1 MLKRIASGLVAIV
14 LAMPAVAAAPAD
26 RSRHFD
32 GRRGRPHLN
41 SSSVLVL
48 NGLTGEPVYQKN
60 PTKRV
65 PIASITKLMTAM
77 VILDSGVS
85 LEEPVTI
92 TDAEI
97 DRLKNTS
104 SRLAIGTTLSR
115 RELLLLA
122 LMSSENRAAAAL
134 ARSYPGGTQA
144 FVARMNRK
152 ARSLGMSDTIY
163 YDPTGLDV
171 RNTSTANDLARMVRA
186 AYGYPLIRAFS
197 TTHEHSITAANN
209 RVLQYKN
216 SNALVRSGEWEINL
230 QKTGYIQE
238 AGRCLVMHATVGTQA
253 FDHRTP
259 GRGRPQRA
267 CQQCQGHSHLA
278 GGPPLSWLAG
288 RLPHRQA
295 NPMPKVGRSRRASAN
310 LYIYTSGAADGQ
322 WAGKAMR

>member
-14 LAMPAVAAAPAD
+14 LAMPAVAAAPAGIEVAT
-26 RSRHFD
+26 SMA
-32 GRRGRPHLN
+32 GEAVPHLN

-197 TTHEHSITAANN
+197 TTREHSITAANN

-238 AGRCLVMHATVGTQA
+238 AGRCLVMHATVGTQPLIIVLLA
-253 FDHRTP
+253 
-259 GRGRPQRA
+259 
-267 CQQCQGHSHLA
+267 A
-278 GGPPLSWLAG
+278 GGPSARVNDAKAIRTWLEGHPSSWLAG
-288 RLPHRQA
+288 
-295 NPMPKVGRSRRASAN
+295 
-310 LYIYTSGAADGQ
+310 
-322 WAGKAMR
+322 

>member
-14 LAMPAVAAAPAD
+14 LAMPAVAAAPAGIEVAT
-26 RSRHFD
+26 SMA
-32 GRRGRPHLN
+32 GEAVPHLN

-238 AGRCLVMHATVGTQA
+238 AGRCLVMHATVGTQPLIIVLLA
-253 FDHRTP
+253 ASGPSARVNDAKAIRTWLE
-259 GRGRPQRA
+259 
-267 CQQCQGHSHLA
+267 GHPS
-278 GGPPLSWLAG
+278 SWLAG
-288 RLPHRQA
+288 
-295 NPMPKVGRSRRASAN
+295 
-310 LYIYTSGAADGQ
+310 
-322 WAGKAMR
+322 

>member
-14 LAMPAVAAAPAD
+14 LAMPAVAAAPAGIEVAT
-26 RSRHFD
+26 SMA
-32 GRRGRPHLN
+32 GEAVPHLN

-48 NGLTGEPVYQKN
+48 NGLTGEPLYQKN

-238 AGRCLVMHATVGTQA
+238 AGRCLVMHATVGTQPLIIVLLA
-253 FDHRTP
+253 
-259 GRGRPQRA
+259 
-267 CQQCQGHSHLA
+267 A
-278 GGPPLSWLAG
+278 GGPSARVNDAKAIRTWLEGHPSSWLAG
-288 RLPHRQA
+288 
-295 NPMPKVGRSRRASAN
+295 
-310 LYIYTSGAADGQ
+310 
-322 WAGKAMR
+322 

>member
-14 LAMPAVAAAPAD
+14 LAMPAVAAAPAGIEVAT
-26 RSRHFD
+26 SMA
-32 GRRGRPHLN
+32 GEAVPHLN

-238 AGRCLVMHATVGTQA
+238 AGRCLVMHATVGTQPLIIVLLA
-253 FDHRTP
+253 
-259 GRGRPQRA
+259 
-267 CQQCQGHSHLA
+267 A
-278 GGPPLSWLAG
+278 GGPSARVNDAKAIRTWLEGHPSSWLAG
-288 RLPHRQA
+288 
-295 NPMPKVGRSRRASAN
+295 
-310 LYIYTSGAADGQ
+310 
-322 WAGKAMR
+322 